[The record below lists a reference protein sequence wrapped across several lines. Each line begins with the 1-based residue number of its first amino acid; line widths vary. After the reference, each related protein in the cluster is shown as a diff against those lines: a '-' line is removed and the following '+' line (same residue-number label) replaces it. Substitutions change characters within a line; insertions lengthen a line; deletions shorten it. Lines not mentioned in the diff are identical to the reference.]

1 MSSPSGLTCLR
12 CSTSYPAEEI
22 VTGCPK
28 CRAEGVAVN
37 LKVTYPNSAFR
48 TVQDSRGFDSGE
60 RGVLRYHDLLP
71 ISLAHAT
78 WLGEGETPLIHA
90 GALGELV
97 GLEHLY
103 LKNETRNPTG
113 SYKDRMAAVI
123 VARAREAGATTVT
136 IASSGNAGAALAAYA
151 TVAGLRCV
159 IFTSESAPLAVKAQM
174 RALGAQVVALSS
186 SPQRWT
192 IMAQAIERYGWYAAS
207 NYQADP
213 VGSNPY
219 GVEAYKTV
227 AFEVWEQ
234 LGRDVPDVMALPVC
248 YGDGLAGTARGF
260 VDLQDL
266 GFTRRVPRLVAGEV
280 WGPLTHAQANNLE
293 APVPAE
299 AGPTVAFSIGGG
311 RSTYQ
316 ALHALTESEGRAVT
330 VTDEE
335 LLHWQRELG
344 RREGIY
350 AEASSLASVAA
361 LAKLRAEDRL
371 RPSAVSVALLTA
383 TGLKDPGA
391 GGLAD
396 DVPLIEP
403 TLESL
408 ASALTSAYGIPAAEL

>member
-1 MSSPSGLTCLR
+1 
-12 CSTSYPAEEI
+12 
-22 VTGCPK
+22 
-28 CRAEGVAVN
+28 
-37 LKVTYPNSAFR
+37 
-48 TVQDSRGFDSGE
+48 VQDGRGFDAEE

-71 ISLAHAT
+71 ISLEHAA

-113 SYKDRMAAVI
+113 SYKDRMAAVVI
-123 VARAREAGATTVT
+123 ARARAVGAKTVT

-159 IFTSESAPLAVKAQM
+159 VFTSASASLAMKAQM
-174 RALGAQVVALSS
+174 RALGAQVVALAE

-192 IMAQAIERYGWYAAS
+192 IMSQAIERYGWYPAS
-207 NYQADP
+207 NYLATP

-260 VDLQDL
+260 GELQEL
-266 GFTRRVPRLVAGEV
+266 GFTRRTPRLVAGEV
-280 WGPLTHAQANNLE
+280 WGPLTHAQAEGLE
-293 APVPAE
+293 APVPVE
-299 AGPTVAFSIGGG
+299 AGPTVAVSIGGG

-316 ALHALTESEGRAVT
+316 ALHALTETEGRAVT
-330 VTDEE
+330 VTDVE
-335 LLHWQRELG
+335 LLSWQAELG

-350 AEASSLASVAA
+350 AEPSSLASVAA
-361 LAKLRAEDRL
+361 LAKLRHEDRL
-371 RPSAVSVALLTA
+371 RPSAVAVALITA

-391 GGLAD
+391 GGVAA
-396 DVPLIEP
+396 DVPVIEP
-403 TLESL
+403 TLASL
-408 ASALTSAYGIPAAEL
+408 ERALSDVYGVSAAEL